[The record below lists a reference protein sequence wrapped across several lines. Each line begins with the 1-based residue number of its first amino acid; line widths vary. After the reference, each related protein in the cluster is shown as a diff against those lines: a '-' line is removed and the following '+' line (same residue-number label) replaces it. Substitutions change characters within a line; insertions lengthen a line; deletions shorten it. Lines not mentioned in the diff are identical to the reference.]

1 MLLGDWILTTKTSL
15 NRLNNLSGIEA
26 KALACEVLN
35 HPKAWI
41 ISHPEYLL
49 TSEELLRLNSL
60 RDRVAK
66 GEPLPY
72 VIGYWE
78 FYGLRFSVSPAVL
91 IPRPETELLV
101 EHALYWLSNHNDAK
115 WVADV
120 GTGSGCIAISLAKNH
135 GGIQII
141 ATDRSWEALQ
151 VSKVNTTQHNLD
163 SRITLIHTNLLDP
176 FRNGFDLICANL
188 PYIPTLKLRDL
199 AVTKHEPI
207 SALDGGQDGL
217 LCIKGLLQTA
227 YQVIRP
233 GGKILLEIESEQG
246 DQALK
251 LIKETVRSDET
262 TLIKDLSGRDRLIS
276 IQF

>member
-1 MLLGDWILTTKTSL
+1 MLLGDWIITTKTSL
-15 NRLNNLSGIEA
+15 KKFNDLSGMEA
-26 KALACEVLN
+26 KVLASEVLN

-49 TSEELLRLNSL
+49 TPEELLRLNSL
-60 RDRVAK
+60 RDRVLK

-101 EHALYWLSNHNDAK
+101 EHALHWLSKHNEAK

-135 GGIQII
+135 EDIQIV

-151 VSKVNTTQHNLD
+151 VSKVNTIQHNLD
-163 SRITLIHTNLLDP
+163 PRITLIHTNLLEP

-188 PYIPTLKLRDL
+188 PYIPTFKLRNL
-199 AVTKHEPI
+199 AVTKHEPV

-217 LCIKGLLQTA
+217 QWIKGLLQMA

-246 DQALK
+246 GQALK
-251 LIKETVRSDET
+251 FIEETVRSAET
-262 TLIKDLSGRDRLIS
+262 TRIKDLSGRDRLIS